1 MPINIVLHGKNK
13 KKQSDVEEP
22 LKSESEVRYKK
33 QPPEAMQERRKRI
46 LRLVLLVTVCV
57 AILVVTAVLIKVFL
71 DNYYFFCRKSFKF
84 IKISSVCDGIQDC
97 ADFEDEQQCV
107 INATFQNPFEVRI
120 FGPKSLLQVYSP
132 ASKTWTLVCFDTWN
146 DSLALMT
153 CTQLGYARNP
163 SGIATQLTLAEQQSY
178 SFSIVNSQKATIA
191 KKIQD
196 ALDEGSCK
204 SRTAVSLICSNC
216 GETGLERIVGGDDT
230 TIERWPWQVS
240 LQYNGNH
247 VCGGSIINPLWIVTA
262 AHCFPAFTFERNII
276 SECLEESINISKMLH
291 ALFLYQ
297 NLELFYTFHKSGNK
311 STSALYSYCFPP
323 FFPTEAVR
331 AVCLPNYGAELPARS
346 QVWVTGWGYTQER
359 GRLSSTLQRANI
371 SVISMSICTSL
382 AVYSTAVTD
391 RMLCAGYMSGKVDSC
406 QGDSGGP
413 LVFEDPNDYE
423 RWTLTG
429 IVSWGY
435 GCARPGNP
443 GVYSRV
449 GSFLDWIYEVMQQNS

>member
-262 AHCFPAFTFERNII
+262 AHCFP
-276 SECLEESINISKMLH
+276 SEYHSTHFWKVGVGITTM
-291 ALFLYQ
+291 
-297 NLELFYTFHKSGNK
+297 
-311 STSALYSYCFPP
+311 STSGSVPVAKIIINGQFSSKTNDHDIALMKLSSPLKFR
-323 FFPTEAVR
+323 EAVR